1 MSLNK
6 KSWRD
11 NVRFVTPYVPGEQPD
26 GADII
31 KLNTN
36 ENPYPPAPAVA
47 SVLKDFDAGRLRKYP
62 KPLCDGLRKALSD
75 WFSIAPENIFVGTG
89 SDDVL
94 ALSFLTFFNSKER
107 KPLLFP
113 DVTYSFYDV
122 WAELFGISY
131 EAIPLRDDLSIDEND
146 YIGRENGG
154 IVIANPNAPT
164 SLSMP
169 LSAIERIVSENPSS
183 VVIIDEAYVDFGGET
198 ALPLIE
204 KYDNLLITRTF
215 SKSMSLA
222 GSRIGAA
229 LGSKELIK
237 YLWDVRNSFNSYT
250 MDSITQEIGVAALS
264 DRDYFDETR
273 KKIIETRERF
283 SKELSALGFVFPE
296 SSSNFVFAKH
306 PAIDAAVLFEDLKK
320 EGIYVRH
327 FKGER
332 VKDHLRITIGLDRE
346 MERLL
351 DFLKAYVSL
360 NRR

>member
-1 MSLNK
+1 MGFDEK
-6 KSWRD
+6 GWRE
-11 NVRFVTPYVPGEQPD
+11 NIRKVTPYVPGEQPVRTN
-26 GADII
+26 II

-36 ENPYPPAPAVA
+36 ENPYPPAPGVSA
-47 SVLKDFDAGRLRKYP
+47 VLKEFDAGGLRKYP
-62 KPLCDGLRKALSD
+62 KPLCDGLLAALAD
-75 WFSIAPENIFVGTG
+75 WFSVSPENIFVGTG

-94 ALSFLTFFNSKER
+94 AMSFLTFFNSKEG

-122 WAELFGISY
+122 WAKLFGIPF
-131 EAIPLRDDLSIDEND
+131 ETIPLKDDLSIDERD
-146 YIGRENGG
+146 YTEKENGG

-169 LSAIERIVSENPSS
+169 LSAIERIVSENKKS
-183 VVIIDEAYVDFGGET
+183 VVIIDEAYIDFGGKT
-198 ALPLIE
+198 ALPLIK

-222 GSRIGAA
+222 GSRIGVAI
-229 LGSKELIK
+229 GSEELIK

-250 MDSITQEIGVAALS
+250 MDSITQDIGIAALS
-264 DRDYFDETR
+264 DRDHFERTR
-273 KKIIETRERF
+273 RKIIETREWF
-283 SKELSALGFVFPE
+283 SKELSSLGFIFPE

-306 PAIDAAVLFEDLKK
+306 PDIDAASLFNDLKK

-327 FKGER
+327 FSGER
-332 VKDHLRITIGLDRE
+332 VKDHLRITIGLDSE

-351 DFLKAYVSL
+351 DFLKDHVSL

>member
-1 MSLNK
+1 
-6 KSWRD
+6 
-11 NVRFVTPYVPGEQPD
+11 VRKALEILAG
-26 GADII
+26 
-31 KLNTN
+31 NTD
-36 ENPYPPAPAVA
+36 V
-47 SVLKDFDAGRLRKYP
+47 LRKYP
-62 KPLCDGLRKALSD
+62 SPTCDQLEESLGKYYGIPR
-75 WFSIAPENIFVGTG
+75 ENLFVGVG

-94 ALSFLTFFNSKER
+94 SMAFLTFFHGN
-107 KPLLFP
+107 KPVLFP
-113 DVTYSFYDV
+113 DITYSFYDV
-122 WAELFGISY
+122 WADVYRIPY
-131 EAIPLRDDLSIDEND
+131 KQIPLDENFEIHEED
-146 YIGRENGG
+146 YEIENGG

-164 SLSMP
+164 GVAKDRDWIDAFLSKHKD
-169 LSAIERIVSENPSS
+169 V
-183 VVIIDEAYVDFGGET
+183 VVIVDEAYVDFGGET

-283 SKELSALGFVFPE
+283 SKELSALGFVLPE